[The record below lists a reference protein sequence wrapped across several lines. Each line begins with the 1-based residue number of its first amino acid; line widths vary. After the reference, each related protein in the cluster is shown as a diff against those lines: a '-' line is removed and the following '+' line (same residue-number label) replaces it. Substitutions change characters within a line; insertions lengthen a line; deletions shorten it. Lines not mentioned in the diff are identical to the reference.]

1 MKLKTILLSL
11 FFATSVTFGQ
21 HKTDD
26 YKSFKSELRKKEQV
40 KDYNYNKSIDYI
52 SHHNLLVIDLID
64 MCSYFRSDR
73 MKYKVC
79 LKAYPTI
86 IDKKNFF
93 KVYDSF
99 HSFSYAI
106 KLYHETEGSTKEDER
121 EIHFPDPF
129 KYNGVIS
136 SNCERPISQYAFE
149 EILHKV
155 EDLKNENYRLSQLK
169 KSIYHSCL
177 STEEIMKLAQTLDS
191 DENRSIFLSYAV
203 DYAYDIENYFYVKQL
218 IDDKFEKQ
226 QLISFI
232 NKKVEQIVAQNNHNE
247 CATSPSEFDYIL
259 KTIKDQQFSKEKINI
274 AKAHIAKNCF
284 DIHQISLIVNQ
295 FNFENNKLDI
305 LKYSFQ
311 HSNEKDKFYT
321 LRDLLNFNA
330 NKREFDEFL
339 LKQRS

>member
-1 MKLKTILLSL
+1 MKLQTILLSL
-11 FFATSVTFGQ
+11 FFTSSIAFGQ

-26 YKSFKSELRKKEQV
+26 YKSFKSELRKKEQI

-73 MKYKVC
+73 MKYKIC

-99 HSFSYAI
+99 NSFSYAI
-106 KLYHETEGSTKEDER
+106 KLYHETEGNNVQQEH

-149 EILHKV
+149 EILHKIEEV
-155 EDLKNENYRLSQLK
+155 KNENYRLSQLK

-177 STEEIMKLAQTLDS
+177 SIEEIMKLTQTLDS
-191 DENRSIFLSYAV
+191 DQNRSTFLRYAV

-218 IDDKFEKQ
+218 IDNEFEKQ
-226 QLISFI
+226 QLVSFI
-232 NKKVEQIVAQNNHNE
+232 NGKVEQIINQHNDNH
-247 CATSPSEFDYIL
+247 CKTSPSELDYIL
-259 KTIKDQQFSKEKINI
+259 KTIKDQQFTKEKINI

-284 DIHQISLIVNQ
+284 DLPQISLIVEQ
-295 FNFENNKLDI
+295 FSFDSNKLDI
-305 LKYSFQ
+305 LKYGFQ
-311 HSNEKDKFYT
+311 HSDEKDKFYK

-330 NKREFDEFL
+330 NKRDFDEFL
-339 LKQRS
+339 LNQRI

>member
-1 MKLKTILLSL
+1 MKLKTILLTFCLAS
-11 FFATSVTFGQ
+11 SVTFAQ

-26 YKSFKSELRKKEQV
+26 YKSFKNELRKKELV
-40 KDYNYNKSIDYI
+40 KNNNYDKSIDYI

-79 LKAYPTI
+79 LKAFPTI

-99 HSFSYAI
+99 NSFSYAI
-106 KLYHETEGSTKEDER
+106 KLYHETEGMNKQNES

-129 KYNGVIS
+129 TYNGVIS
-136 SNCERPISQYAFE
+136 SSCERPISQYAFE
-149 EILHKV
+149 EILHKI
-155 EDLKNENYRLSQLK
+155 EELKNENYRLSQLK

-177 STEEIMKLAQTLDS
+177 STEEIMKLTQTLDS
-191 DENRSIFLSYAV
+191 DQNRAIFLSYAV

-218 IDDKFEKQ
+218 IDNKFEKQ
-226 QLISFI
+226 QLVSFI
-232 NKKVEQIVAQNNHNE
+232 NKKVERIVSLHTAEH
-247 CATSPSEFDYIL
+247 CKTSPSELDYIL

-284 DIHQISLIVNQ
+284 DLPQLSLIVNQ
-295 FNFENNKLDI
+295 FSFDTNKLDI

-311 HSNEKDKFYT
+311 YSEEKNKFYT
-321 LRDLLNFNA
+321 LRDLLNFSN
-330 NKREFDEFL
+330 NKRDFDEFL
-339 LKQRS
+339 LSNRI